1 MTYLEKENLLSK
13 HQFGFRTGLGTAD
26 LLTSLNHQWLSC
38 INTGGAVR
46 VLAVDIAGA
55 FDRVSHLGVLHKIR
69 SYGLDGTL
77 HRWLTSYL
85 TDRNLQVVVGGATS
99 QPFPIAAGV
108 PQGSILGPTLFLLYV
123 NDAADVL
130 PDGVSPATYADDT
143 TLYSTMSSME
153 TATATC
159 QTFQTGVNKL
169 AQWGATWRIQFEP
182 SKSQAMT
189 ISRHRVDW
197 PIPPVAFNGL
207 NVADVNAKAVRS
219 DLRSPSP
226 LWPTFANHCSSRCTA
241 DWLPEEGIQSTGPQR
256 PDCRL
261 QRFRSADA

>member
-1 MTYLEKENLLSK
+1 MADQLLDRPK
-13 HQFGFRTGLGTAD
+13 PTGCCWWC
-26 LLTSLNHQWLSC
+26 HLS
-38 INTGGAVR
+38 A
-46 VLAVDIAGA
+46 L
-55 FDRVSHLGVLHKIR
+55 SHCCR
-69 SYGLDGTL
+69 
-77 HRWLTSYL
+77 
-85 TDRNLQVVVGGATS
+85 
-99 QPFPIAAGV
+99 V

-153 TATATC
+153 TAMATC

-169 AQWGATWRIQFEP
+169 AQWGVTWRIQFEP

-207 NVADVNAKAVRS
+207 NVADVEMLKLLGVTFDS
-219 DLRSPSP
+219 HLHCGQHLR
-226 LWPTFANHCSSRCTA
+226 TTA
-241 DWLPEEGIQSTGPQR
+241 LRAAWLPEEGIQSTGPQR